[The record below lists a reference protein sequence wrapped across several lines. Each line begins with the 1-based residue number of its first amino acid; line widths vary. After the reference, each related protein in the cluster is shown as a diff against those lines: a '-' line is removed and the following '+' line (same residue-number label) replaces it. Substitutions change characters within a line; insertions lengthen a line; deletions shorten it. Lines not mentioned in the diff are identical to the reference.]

1 MVRGGR
7 LVAPRKGGLPPARH
21 AERARVLAGT
31 PLPTMRPTGDAEA
44 DA

>member
-1 MVRGGR
+1 MVRWR
-7 LVAPRKGGLPPARH
+7 CLAAPREGGLPPSRH
-21 AERARVLAGT
+21 AGRARVLAGT